1 MPQKRKG
8 KEAQWG
14 GGGGV
19 LILEQ
24 VGYASP
30 RTEWMGKQADRRHTA
45 TVDIDNNG

>member
-1 MPQKRKG
+1 MRCHKKEKERKLN
-8 KEAQWG
+8 E
-14 GGGGV
+14 GGGV